1 MKKIILSIG
10 EIVIYNNHLRIVDKS
25 DNTYVYFRDK
35 KIGQCNYANKGF
47 VSKIRKTTMRK
58 YFVGSSSGNDLYALL
73 SLLTKDEVNIIID
86 LILD

>member
-10 EIVIYNNHLRIVDKS
+10 EIVKYNNHLRIVEKF
-25 DNTYVYFRDK
+25 DNTYVYFRDE

-58 YFVGSSSGNDLYALL
+58 YFEDFSSRNDLNALL
-73 SLLTKDEVNIIID
+73 PLLTEDEVNIIID